1 MFTGLVEGL
10 GQIVL
15 LTEETAGIRLAVR
28 PDDSSIPV
36 SEVSIGDSISISGCC
51 LTVVK
56 IDGQN
61 LEFEAGE
68 ETLSKTNL
76 GKLAEGHF
84 VNLERSLA
92 VGGRLGGHFVQG
104 HVDGQAKVERVD
116 QSGEW
121 VDMWF
126 KCSAQL
132 TQLMVPKGSITI
144 DGISLTLVNVEDER
158 FSIALIPH
166 TLQVTTL
173 GKRQISDAVNIEQDI
188 LGKYVQKLLQG
199 QKHGALFDELS

>member
-10 GQIVL
+10 GQVVL
-15 LTEETAGIRLAVR
+15 LTKETAGIRLAVR
-28 PDDSSIPV
+28 PEPDSIPV
-36 SEVSIGDSISISGCC
+36 AEISIGDSISISGCC

-56 IDGQN
+56 IDADV
-61 LEFEAGE
+61 LEFEAGL
-68 ETLSKTNL
+68 ETLAKTNL

-104 HVDGQAKVERVD
+104 HVDGQAAVD
-116 QSGEW
+116 QILQNGEW

-126 KCSAQL
+126 QCPASL

-144 DGISLTLVNVEDER
+144 DGISLTLVNVEAER

-173 GKRQISDAVNIEQDI
+173 GKRRVGDPVNIEQDI

-199 QKHGALFDELS
+199 QKDGPLFDALT